1 MRLRPAGSHMG
12 ATTGATEAQ
21 AGLPR
26 AIGEAALQPEP
37 LLSLDQAPDSP
48 LFAPLPRERRPL
60 RSAPNWSSGAGHRVD
75 LIVTPDQVIECET
88 QRRPTGLYWNNLTP
102 PRSPRSRARR
112 AGGRQ
117 ARLTPA
123 NRTVVQ
129 SPEPGSR
136 GMAKG
141 AGCSGPLLPAGSRP
155 EPGPRRFSW

>member
-1 MRLRPAGSHMG
+1 MG

-88 QRRPTGLYWNNLTP
+88 QRRPTGLYWNNLTAAKIAAIP
-102 PRSPRSRARR
+102 CSPR
-112 AGGRQ
+112 GRPPG
-117 ARLTPA
+117 APDA
-123 NRTVVQ
+123 C
-129 SPEPGSR
+129 EPH
-136 GMAKG
+136 
-141 AGCSGPLLPAGSRP
+141 CRP
-155 EPGPRRFSW
+155 VA